1 MIAPWILGERI
12 VVGSLG
18 CALQTGEVRFELRC
32 NPPSGLHLRVS
43 YSQKKGLLEC
53 NLIGLL
59 YIPHDDLI
67 RNKLETS
74 KGVELS

>member
-12 VVGSLG
+12 VLGSLG
-18 CALQTGEVRFELRC
+18 CTSQTGEGRFELRC

-43 YSQKKGLLEC
+43 YSKKSLLEC

>member
-1 MIAPWILGERI
+1 MIAPWILGKRV
-12 VVGSLG
+12 VVGSSG
-18 CALQTGEVRFELRC
+18 CASQTGEGRFELRR
-32 NPPSGLHLRVS
+32 NPPAILHLRVS

-53 NLIGLL
+53 NLMGLL

>member
-32 NPPSGLHLRVS
+32 NPPVRFAFASELFT
-43 YSQKKGLLEC
+43 KKRLA
-53 NLIGLL
+53 
-59 YIPHDDLI
+59 
-67 RNKLETS
+67 
-74 KGVELS
+74 